1 MKGENKMINVKTNCQ
16 TTYQNNHSDRNY
28 TFRNIKQITIT
39 DEDYNLFMTLRKQ
52 GRTYGEMLEIIIR
65 AGFDSMKKEK
75 VGKEKSSM
83 ITCPNCKMAFT
94 DSCVYMSTAGP
105 ACPRCGS
112 LLRSQSTCDTPLKK
126 EDEEEKTEREE

>member
-1 MKGENKMINVKTNCQ
+1 MIDVKTNCQ

-52 GRTYGEMLEIIIR
+52 GRTYGDMLEIIIR

-75 VGKEKSSM
+75 VGKEKEVAPSDT
-83 ITCPNCKMAFT
+83 IECPHCQLKFRRESILNTGF
-94 DSCVYMSTAGP
+94 GN
-105 ACPRCGS
+105 ACPRCGW
-112 LLRSQSTCDTPLKK
+112 LIPK
-126 EDEEEKTEREE
+126 EEKDVK